1 MGTLAAV
8 WLSIVSGLVVI
19 LLIAV
24 IVLIVLV
31 VKVVG
36 SVKRIAEK
44 AEATTESLSDVAVM
58 VGKRV
63 APVAISTAIAAA
75 LRRLRKK

>member
-8 WLSIVSGLVVI
+8 WLSIVSALVVI
-19 LLIAV
+19 LLVAV

-36 SVKRIAEK
+36 TVKRIADK
-44 AEATTESLSDVAVM
+44 AEQTTESISDVAMM
-58 VGKRV
+58 VGRKV
-63 APVAISTAIAAA
+63 APVAISSAIAAA
-75 LRRLRKK
+75 LRRMRKK